1 MNPFDV
7 KTVELSGAN
16 LIEASAGTGKTFS
29 IAVLVVR
36 LIIEKSI
43 PVSKMLLVTFTEAA
57 AAELKERSIKFI
69 REAIEE
75 FENEGSSGN
84 SMIEEIVKDFDKDRY
99 EAKEN
104 LYSALLE
111 IDQAMMCTIHSF
123 CQRTLNEFAFETNQ
137 AYGKELIT
145 DVSAINAKY
154 IQEFIREE
162 LSSLPVLILEV
173 VLPIFHSLAGKIID
187 NQLAGK
193 RYIKST
199 TDEIDIAICLSELNE
214 YEEFKLNLIDETQLN
229 EMREVI
235 KNSNNRYV
243 VKSRQT
249 YIDKVSS
256 IENAITALEKNDP
269 KTFNNL
275 FPELSEQVLP
285 RFEKIKALKNQ
296 LQDWLI
302 VNFIN
307 WISSK
312 IEVTLK
318 KKNLFTYDDLINQ
331 LFEVRMNENLK
342 QILRAKYD
350 AIFLDEFQDT
360 DQKQFDIFYNL
371 FQEDSTKIL
380 FYIGDPKQSIYS
392 WRKAD
397 LNTYYQARNSILE
410 SKRFDMKVNFRS
422 SAQLIA
428 ALNHFFDPT
437 GDFDT
442 FENGVEAS
450 EQNRI
455 NYIPVSSAN
464 TKSIGLVM
472 NKVEFPP
479 IRVVNQHCNNDE
491 IYESIELTLKNI
503 FFGGFTLND
512 QQVKPSNVCVL
523 TRTNKQS
530 KAVKDILNKL
540 SIPSVISDDAKI
552 IDSTEAKELLYVLE
566 AILAPQKSTIQKA
579 FLSYLLNYK
588 VEEIKELDFDYY
600 VERCTTYSKIWAK
613 DGVYVALN
621 SFIADFNMI
630 QKLQD
635 KQIEG
640 QRVISNLKQLIELLQ
655 EKELRNA
662 FTPSETYT
670 FLQNQINA
678 SSDQEV
684 SEYAQRLENDEDT
697 VKIVTIHKSKGME
710 YDIVIAPFLDLED
723 NEKFEVSSIR
733 IPRDEHGNNYV
744 YVTNPITDQ
753 NLKQY
758 YTIQQKQENRRLIYV
773 ALTRAK
779 YNLIIINKTH
789 SKGKTIYEITHSLTG
804 FIKALPGNTN
814 TIEVINREDLER
826 VAKGKLVTGLED
838 VQVTKNPLPSIT
850 LTDSKYKKM
859 SYSFLAAHPTK
870 GFKEQIVEY
879 EFGTYDQFV
888 FKDLPKG
895 AHIGNLLHDIFEYID
910 YSDTS
915 KWIHIIQNVI
925 IRYLPTQKDNPA
937 FSESLLKLIDHTL
950 QAKIQFEDKSFQ
962 LATLIREKR
971 KNEFE
976 FNFAIPNKF
985 DVSELETILNDEV
998 RTIKTNYN
1006 EVQGMMTGFIDL
1018 FFEHDGKFY
1027 ILDWKS
1033 NFLGD
1038 SIEDY
1043 NQTGVANAMNE
1054 SNYHLQYLIYALA
1067 LDKYLTSKLPGFD
1080 FEQQFG
1086 GVIYLFLRGNREGE
1100 HTGVYT
1106 QKVTKEELKR
1116 LKLVLKV

>member
-1 MNPFDV
+1 MNPFEV

-36 LIIEKSI
+36 LIIENQI
-43 PVSKMLLVTFTEAA
+43 PVSKMLLVTFTDAA
-57 AAELKERSIKFI
+57 AAELKERSMKFI
-69 REAIEE
+69 REAISE
-75 FENEGSSGN
+75 FEQIGSSEN
-84 SMIEEIVKDFDKDRY
+84 KILREIVQEFKGDKS
-99 EAKEN
+99 EAKER
-104 LYSALLE
+104 LYEALLE

-145 DVSAINAKY
+145 DLSAISSKY
-154 IQEFIREE
+154 RQAFIREE
-162 LSSLPVLILEV
+162 LSSLPVPMLEI
-173 VLPIFHSLAGKIID
+173 VLPIYNTYAGEIIK

-193 RYIKST
+193 KYICS
-199 TDEIDIAICLSELNE
+199 TDEIDVETCYSKMLE
-214 YEEFKLNLIDETQLN
+214 YEAQKTNTIERISLEDMRSKILENGKDLEKYLGYVTSKEEAYESFLIANTKKFAKLFPILAE
-229 EMREVI
+229 EVI
-235 KNSNNRYV
+235 QQNHSVNELK
-243 VKSRQT
+243 RQ
-249 YIDKVSS
+249 
-256 IENAITALEKNDP
+256 
-269 KTFNNL
+269 
-275 FPELSEQVLP
+275 
-285 RFEKIKALKNQ
+285 LK
-296 LQDWLI
+296 DWLI
-302 VNFIN
+302 GNFIN
-307 WISSK
+307 WISTK
-312 IEVTLK
+312 IEATLK

-360 DQKQFDIFYNL
+360 DQKQYDIFYKL
-371 FQEDSTKIL
+371 FQEDPTKIL

-397 LNTYYQARNSILE
+397 LNTYHQARNSILE

-464 TKSIGLVM
+464 TDSKGLV
-472 NKVEFPP
+472 NAGVEFPP
-479 IRVVNQHCNNDE
+479 IRVINQHNNNGE
-491 IYESIELTLKNI
+491 IYESLELTLMQL
-503 FFGGFTLND
+503 FFGELSLND
-512 QQVKPSNVCVL
+512 KSVKPSNVCVL
-523 TRTNKQS
+523 TRTNKQG
-530 KAVKDILNKL
+530 KAVKEILDRL
-540 SIPSVISDDAKI
+540 SIPSVISDDSKVI
-552 IDSTEAKELLYVLE
+552 NSLEANELRYLLE
-566 AILAPQKSTIQKA
+566 AILSPQKSSIQKA
-579 FLSYLLNYK
+579 FLTYFLNYT
-588 VEEIKELDFDYY
+588 VDEIKALNFDYY
-600 VERCTTYSKIWAK
+600 IELFASYGKLWAK

-621 SFIADFNMI
+621 RFITDFNII
-630 QKLQD
+630 QKLQE
-635 KQIEG
+635 KKISG

-670 FLQNQINA
+670 FLQNQLH
-678 SSDQEV
+678 SSNDEEV

-710 YDIVIAPFLDLED
+710 YDIVVAPFLDFNDSEV
-723 NEKFEVSSIR
+723 FEFSSIR
-733 IPRDEHGNNYV
+733 IPREKADNNYV
-744 YVTNPITDQ
+744 YVTNPIVDDT
-753 NLKQY
+753 LKQQ
-758 YTIQQKQENRRLIYV
+758 YTLQQRQENRRLIYV

-779 YNLIIINKTH
+779 YNIFIINKT
-789 SKGKTIYEITHSLTG
+789 KNDRHSLAG
-804 FIKALPGNTN
+804 FIKHFPASTN
-814 TIEVINREDLER
+814 GIQLVNREALE
-826 VAKGKLVTGLED
+826 
-838 VQVTKNPLPSIT
+838 QVTLGNLDTGKNVDQATKRPLEKISFS
-850 LTDSKYKKM
+850 DSNFKKM
-859 SYSFLAAHPTK
+859 SYSFLAAHPIK
-870 GFKEQIVEY
+870 GVKEQRETY
-879 EFGTYDQFV
+879 EEGSYEQFI

-895 AHIGNLLHDIFEYID
+895 AHVGNLLHDIFEFID
-910 YSDTS
+910 YSDET
-915 KWIHIIQNVI
+915 KWKEIIQNLVV
-925 IRYLPTQKDNPA
+925 RYLPAEKSDPV
-937 FSESLLKLIDHTL
+937 FLDCLYKLVVNTL
-950 QAKIQFEDKSFQ
+950 QTNIQLENESFQ
-962 LATLIREKR
+962 LSYLKREKR

-976 FNFAIPNKF
+976 FNFAIPNDF
-985 DVSELETILNDEV
+985 SISELENVLENDSRE
-998 RTIKTNYN
+998 IHTNYTT
-1006 EVQGMMTGFIDL
+1006 VKGLMTGFIDL

-1043 NQTGVANAMNE
+1043 NQTGVAKAMNE

-1100 HTGVYT
+1100 QSGVYT
-1106 QKVTKEELKR
+1106 QKVTKEELTR
-1116 LKLVLKV
+1116 LKKALKIY